1 MYSRFRFKGSAI
13 GLAGR
18 ITYPFN
24 DLIEVQ
30 AASALPDTGGYGSS
44 RSAKFRFRE
53 ILSFDLAH
61 TEVIGTTLSSDN
73 TYSTLCKATVEGLN
87 VLEMVTADRIVANL
101 VSTCTP
107 DGNES
112 SIKLIGSYFEN
123 LRIAGIPVEVDLAID
138 VFDKYDTYALLAE
151 AYRTD
156 ESVRKLFHDIALK
169 ERYHAAPPK
178 VARWFS
184 APSAEDR
191 SELPS
196 QNGVTA
202 VSLVRKLTPA
212 SSALQSWGHVIY
224 IPGFGTIRLAELGV
238 SAATRTLTMLQ
249 IDLGSPVGGNVTA
262 SAVDD
267 GGTTW

>member
-1 MYSRFRFKGSAI
+1 MYSRFRFRGSAI

-18 ITYPFN
+18 ITYPFD
-24 DLIEVQ
+24 DLIKVQ

-44 RSAKFRFRE
+44 RSTKFRYRE

-61 TEVIGTTLSSDN
+61 TEVIGRLSSDD

-101 VSTCTP
+101 VSTCNAG
-107 DGNES
+107 GNSECS
-112 SIKLIGSYFEN
+112 SRLIGSYFEN
-123 LRIAGIPVEVDLAID
+123 LRIAGIPIEVDLAID
-138 VFDKYDTYALLAE
+138 VFDRYDTYALLAE

-156 ESVRKLFHDIALK
+156 ESVRKLFRDIALK

-184 APSAEDR
+184 APSAEEP
-191 SELPS
+191 ELPS

-212 SSALQSWGHVIY
+212 SAALESWGHVIY
-224 IPGFGTIRLAELGV
+224 VRGFGTIRLAELGV

-249 IDLGSPVGGNVTA
+249 IDLGSAVGGDVTA
-262 SAVDD
+262 CAVDD
-267 GGTTW
+267 GGTPW